1 MKPEHWQ
8 RIEEIFAAALDR
20 PAAERERYVARVCG
34 GDEEL
39 EREVRSL
46 LESADSAGD
55 YFAGLA
61 GRAGIP
67 PVDEANTDNLVGK
80 RIGNYRL
87 VGLLGRGGMGV
98 VYLAERD
105 DAQFEKRTALKL
117 LPLGMDSEE
126 SRQRF
131 HRERQILARLEHP
144 GIARLLDGGVTED
157 GTPYYVM
164 EYVEGTPID
173 RYCDAHRL
181 TTSERLGLF
190 LKVCDAVQH
199 AHKNLVV
206 HRDLKP
212 GNILVTAGGDVRLLD
227 FGIARLINRER
238 EGAGATFTQSARPM
252 TLAYASP
259 EQVRGEPIT
268 TASDVYSLGILLYR
282 LLAGHNPYASPF
294 SSPSDA
300 ERIICGEEPTRPS
313 LRVLHEEEP
322 PAVRGAVPRSA
333 PAAVAE
339 ARGTTPQRLSR
350 ELAGDLD
357 TIVLMAL
364 RKEPERRYASVSH
377 FADDIRRY
385 RQGLPVSACKD
396 TLGYRA
402 SRFVRRNKIA
412 VAAAAAFAVLTVALV
427 GLALRFAVTTAAH
440 SRAIARESRTTEQI
454 SALLVD
460 LFRTADPVEG
470 FGDTVRVRTVLDR
483 GAEEIDT
490 KLADEPEIRLR
501 MMDVLGRVYGNLG
514 LYEDEVALRE
524 RALDVQRQLHGAET
538 AAVADALE
546 DLALAH
552 LRRRGFEAA
561 ETLYTATLTLRR
573 SLGQDPLTV
582 SSTLSGLALAL
593 RNLNQPDTAE
603 VLIREVLAIRQEALG
618 DEHHQ
623 TVEARLDLAFVLRGR
638 GALDSAEALYGAVI
652 PQLRAL
658 GDSGVRHMA
667 QALNNLAYLR
677 RAKGDY
683 AEAEELYREAVTYAR
698 TWDSPPNQIILLSNL
713 ASVLELQG
721 RYAETEEILVEE
733 IRIAEEHW
741 PEGNWRVGAAYGAL
755 GDFYLSRGDTL
766 KAEAQHRRRVEVYVE
781 TLGPG
786 HAWTG
791 FAQAVLATCLT
802 AMGRFE
808 EAERLLLEGHA
819 TLRETSGE
827 ENSYTQDARARL
839 VRLYEAWGKPG
850 FAARYRTSAPPAADS
865 APPP

>member
-1 MKPEHWQ
+1 VSETTRAERWQ
-8 RIEEIFAAALDR
+8 RIGEIFAAAMER
-20 PAAERERYVARVCG
+20 PPAERGRYVAETCG
-34 GDEEL
+34 GDAEL
-39 EREVRSL
+39 QREVNSL

-55 YFAGLA
+55 YFANLA

-67 PVDEANTDNLVGK
+67 PVEDAGFESQVGK

-105 DAQFEKRTALKL
+105 DAQFEKRVALKL
-117 LPLGMDSEE
+117 LPLGMDSDE

-131 HRERQILARLEHP
+131 RLERQILARLEHP

-164 EYVEGTPID
+164 EYVAGTPID
-173 RYCDAHRL
+173 GYCDAHRL
-181 TTSERLGLF
+181 TIDRRLDLF

-199 AHKNLVV
+199 AHKNLIV

-212 GNILVTAGGDVRLLD
+212 GNILVTPEGGVKLLD
-227 FGIARLINRER
+227 FGIARLLDRER
-238 EGAGATFTQSARPM
+238 ESTGATFTRSARPM

-282 LLAGHNPYASPF
+282 LLAGHNPYGASF
-294 SSPSDA
+294 TSPSEA
-300 ERIICGEEPTRPS
+300 ERVICGEEPTRPS
-313 LRVLHEEEP
+313 LRVLREEEP
-322 PAVRGAVPRSA
+322 PHHGGAVPRSA
-333 PAAVAE
+333 AD
-339 ARGTTPQRLSR
+339 ARATTAQRLSR
-350 ELAGDLD
+350 QLSGDLD
-357 TIVLMAL
+357 TIVLSAL

-385 RQGLPVSACKD
+385 RQGLPVTARTD
-396 TLGYRA
+396 TLSYRA
-402 SRFVRRNKIA
+402 SRFIRRNKPA
-412 VAAAAAFAVLTVALV
+412 VAAAASFAVLIVALV
-427 GLALRFAVTTAAH
+427 GLALRFAVTTAAQ

-454 SALLVD
+454 SGLLVG
-460 LFRTADPVEG
+460 LFQTADPVEG
-470 FGDTVRVRTVLDR
+470 FGDTVRVRTILDR
-483 GAEEIDT
+483 GAEDIDT

-501 MMDVLGRVYGNLG
+501 MIDVLGQVYGNLG
-514 LYEDEVALRE
+514 LYEEEVELRE
-524 RALDVQRQLHGAET
+524 KALQVERQLHGRESAP
-538 AAVADALE
+538 AADALE
-546 DLALAH
+546 ALALAH

-561 ETLYTATLTLRR
+561 ETLYTATLALRR

-593 RNLNQPDTAE
+593 RNLNRADTAE
-603 VLIREVLAIRQEALG
+603 VLIREVLDIRQADLG
-618 DEHHQ
+618 DEHLE

-638 GALDSAEALYGAVI
+638 GALDSAEALYGTVI
-652 PQLRAL
+652 PQLQAL
-658 GDSGVRHMA
+658 GDSGARHVP

-677 RAKGDY
+677 REKGDY
-683 AEAEELYREAVTYAR
+683 AEAERLYREALSYAQ

-721 RYAETEEILVEE
+721 RYAETEEVLSETIQV
-733 IRIAEEHW
+733 AEAHW
-741 PEGNWRVGAAYGAL
+741 PNGNWRVGAAYGAL
-755 GDFYLSRGDTL
+755 GDFFLARGDTAT
-766 KAEAQHRRRVEVYVE
+766 AEAHHRRRVEIYVE
-781 TLGPG
+781 TLGTG

-802 AMGRFE
+802 ARQRFD
-808 EAERLLLEGHA
+808 EAERLLLDAYA

-827 ENSYTQDARARL
+827 QNSYTQDARARL
-839 VRLYEAWGKPG
+839 VRLYEAWGKPEL
-850 FAARYRTSAPPAADS
+850 AARFRP
-865 APPP
+865 